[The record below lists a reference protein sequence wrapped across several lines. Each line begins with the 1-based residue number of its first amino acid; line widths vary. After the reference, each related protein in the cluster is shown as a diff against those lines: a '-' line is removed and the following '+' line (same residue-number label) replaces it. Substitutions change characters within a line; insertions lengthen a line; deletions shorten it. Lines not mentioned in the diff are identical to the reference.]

1 MIWSWV
7 FDFGL
12 VMVVQCRDLGFGFGL
27 AVVANGLIL
36 GVVYDGLGGG
46 GGCVWI

>member
-1 MIWSWV
+1 M